1 MSFMNKDVVSQHV
14 SYQAL
19 REHFKPRVQKSSDF
33 GIATISWVSLN
44 LMLRSC
50 QRSGDTDLRH
60 LHLLVT
66 HESYEM
72 NVNGS
77 RKRGQ

>member
-1 MSFMNKDVVSQHV
+1 MF
-14 SYQAL
+14 
-19 REHFKPRVQKSSDF
+19 
-33 GIATISWVSLN
+33 
-44 LMLRSC
+44 C

-66 HESYEM
+66 YESYQM

-77 RKRGQ
+77 RKRGQRDSDSNSVNLLSRMSYVKHVLQILQPQWKINQ